1 MNKKHLFASAVVA
14 AVLAG
19 CSQDELIVNND
30 MQTLEDRPMVEA
42 PVLTVGGVESR
53 MTTTGNYAKV
63 EWQAG
68 DGFGA
73 AVIDTYDAAGTT
85 WATKFPIVS
94 YINSNVLFKTEDGSS
109 FYAEASMPMG
119 NHLFY
124 APFNLNN
131 ISRDPLATQVP
142 LNQVI
147 VASTNGEP
155 SNSAI
160 TAFYEDK
167 TSPVF
172 VAYDK
177 VTDAPKTSLDLE
189 MRHIYSLPLVT
200 MELGEVQ
207 LLDAEG
213 ELKTVKVEENGTEV
227 VKNVY
232 ENEITIEAIKFVQNK
247 TAADKKIV
255 TKGYINNANVVAKLA
270 KTENGVVWDASK
282 YENAATADIV
292 DVAKTTETVYPYETI
307 TVTFDG
313 GLKLTE
319 ANNGKFFMVL
329 PGADYEKKDLA
340 VYVYATINGE
350 SYVSATNS
358 KDGTAKVIEPARAAR
373 LLPGLPYTADE
384 YNANGTKKESAG
396 TSMTY
401 RVSCGF
407 IPTETAEV
415 ETTGYVDIK
424 TYEELVE
431 YVSKVAYRGET
442 LKQITKEQAIAK
454 IEAETYDK
462 KAEFVITATEAAPI
476 ALDGDF
482 VTAFKNSCVVT
493 GKTAKIEFISAKN
506 LVIGDMTW
514 TKEASDLIKFSGNAY
529 AAGEVVLKANPAA
542 TVNVLATANVTLDA
556 AMETAVTVI
565 NAANGTVN
573 LNSAK
578 AHQIWNDFGT
588 VNMNVSSAADVWN
601 GYTAF
606 NTDKT
611 NIGVLTIADGVENV
625 GDIKNR
631 VTGEVTVNDAII
643 TMENAGKVTMNAAS
657 AQLTASGTG
666 EVNNTNAAKVI
677 STTNVVYANVN
688 NLDLSG
694 YDEHTGLNK
703 LVLNA
708 VLTCNN
714 GGHEG
719 VTHMNF
725 NGHDIN
731 TIDFAEGSGINYAN
745 IAGCT
750 LNLVSVETINILAD
764 MTWKGRDYA
773 TTTITVAPNAIKVA
787 EDCELTLTNINVNG
801 YETIAN
807 NLVTLNAGINAGGN
821 VDLGASVALENTL
834 NISKEVTL
842 NLNNNTITAGVFT
855 ESGGDIDNAGTN
867 DSFAIWAKDGAKITI
882 DGEGTIEAQDA
893 KYSMAVYAQGG
904 EVTIKGGKFTNKGNN
919 CDLIYATGNAKIK
932 IEGGEFKANGV
943 GDPAQEGT
951 QNYNSVLNIKDADRA
966 TASIVVT
973 GGKFWNFNPANNVSE
988 GANTNFVAP
997 GYKVRTIQ
1005 VSTGE
1010 QISADAKAVYTA
1022 ATHTEYGD
1030 VIYEVYK

>member
-73 AVIDTYDAAGTT
+73 AVIDTYNAAGTT
-85 WATKFPIVS
+85 WATKFPIVD
-94 YINSNVLFKTEDGSS
+94 YINSNVLFKTEDGSN

-160 TAFYEDK
+160 KAFYEDK

-177 VTDAPKTSLDLE
+177 VTDTPKTSLDLE

-200 MELGEVQ
+200 LELGEVQ

-213 ELKTVKVEENGTEV
+213 ELKTVKVEEDGVEV
-227 VKNVY
+227 VKDVY

-247 TAADKKIV
+247 TTADDKIV

-292 DVAKTTETVYPYETI
+292 NTAATTETVYPYETI
-307 TVTFDG
+307 TVTFEG
-313 GLKLTE
+313 GLELTQ

-329 PGADYEKKDLA
+329 PGAEYAKSDLA

-350 SYVSATNS
+350 SYVSATTS
-358 KDGTAKVIEPARAAR
+358 KNGTAKAIEPARAAR
-373 LLPGLPYTADE
+373 LLPGLPYSADE

-401 RVSCGF
+401 TVSCGF

-415 ETTGYVDIK
+415 ETIGYVDIK

-462 KAEFVITATEAAPI
+462 KKEFVITATEAAPI

-506 LVIGDMTW
+506 LVLGDMTW
-514 TKEASDLIKFSGNAY
+514 TKEASDLIKFSAKAY

-542 TVNVLATANVTLDA
+542 TVDVLATANVTLDA

-606 NTDKT
+606 NTAKT

-688 NLDLSG
+688 NFNLSR
-694 YDEHTGLNK
+694 YDAHTGLNK

-714 GGHEG
+714 GEHG
-719 VTHMNF
+719 VHMDF

-731 TIDFAEGSGINYAN
+731 TIDFAAGSGINYAN
-745 IAGCT
+745 IAGCE
-750 LNLVSVETINILAD
+750 LDLSDVETINILAD

-787 EDCELTLTNINVNG
+787 EDCELTLTNINVLG
-801 YETIAN
+801 YETVVSDNDDLMTAIK
-807 NLVTLNAGINAGGN
+807 AGGN
-821 VDLGASVALENTL
+821 VTL
-834 NISKEVTL
+834 NGNIEISALTNEQSIISGDVVL
-842 NLNNNTITAGVFT
+842 NLNGYSLNMTAGNMFRVNG
-855 ESGGDIDNAGTN
+855 SL
-867 DSFAIWAKDGAKITI
+867 TI
-882 DGEGTIEAQDA
+882 DGEGSIISNDYIASVNEGGVITVNGGDFEASTTCFQ
-893 KYSMAVYAQGG
+893 SNGG
-904 EVTIKGGKFTNKGNN
+904 ELYITGGTFNAYNDEHKGVYTINFIDAMKEVGKIEISGGDFFNFNPYASKSENPADNFVKSGCTVKVLKEDGTYGKTYNKPYTETVAFTNGE
-919 CDLIYATGNAKIK
+919 DLIY
-932 IEGGEFKANGV
+932 
-943 GDPAQEGT
+943 Q
-951 QNYNSVLNIKDADRA
+951 
-966 TASIVVT
+966 
-973 GGKFWNFNPANNVSE
+973 
-988 GANTNFVAP
+988 
-997 GYKVRTIQ
+997 VR
-1005 VSTGE
+1005 
-1010 QISADAKAVYTA
+1010 
-1022 ATHTEYGD
+1022 
-1030 VIYEVYK
+1030 